1 MFRSVRS
8 THSTRIA
15 MKTHI
20 TTTLAIAASAAIGVA
35 AGTLVSQV
43 APPDGGQQ
51 EVNSIT
57 GVGSGVGGSR
67 DKQIGE
73 EEGVDAM
80 IPPPP
85 ETPAAKA
92 ATQSNSDQ
100 NNPEGQTTPQ
110 TANPET
116 VDIEGVEGTDGTTV
130 ETEATIE
137 ILTTDDSTMQSI
149 RGIQGIDTV
158 MLQNLEAV
166 LRMRAPPEPPQG
178 GGGGRAAAALLTM
191 EAEELPEPVEE
202 PDMRDELTELEGS

>member
-1 MFRSVRS
+1 
-8 THSTRIA
+8 

-20 TTTLAIAASAAIGVA
+20 TTTLALAASAAIGAA
-35 AGTLVSQV
+35 AGALVLQI
-43 APPDGGQQ
+43 APTGAGQQ
-51 EVNSIT
+51 DVKSIT
-57 GVGSGVGGSR
+57 GVGSGVGGAR
-67 DKQIGE
+67 DKQINE
-73 EEGVDAM
+73 EEGIDAT

-85 ETPAAKA
+85 EAPPAQA
-92 ATQSNSDQ
+92 AD
-100 NNPEGQTTPQ
+100 PE
-110 TANPET
+110 A

-137 ILTTDDSTMQSI
+137 ILTADDGTMQSI